1 MKLLESSGRVAVLVP
16 LYKPSLSKAEEFSLR
31 NTLEVLGNHDIYIV
45 GPAKLRDYFE
55 SYKKRTGSNFRVALY
70 QDKYFSSIKG
80 YNRLLMSKFFYESFS
95 EYEYILILQT
105 DALVFSDQLD
115 DWCKRKYSYIGAPW
129 IVRENKS
136 EYPPAFLG
144 VGNGG
149 LSLRKVED
157 FIRVL
162 SIPRYLPIPD
172 IVLNYEK
179 KRMTPREGLPKFMH
193 KFIFSYSVWPVLP
206 RVSEDIFWGMLVPK
220 RCQFF
225 RVPAPEEA
233 IPFAFEVEP
242 SHLYELNHGQLP
254 FGCHAWEKY
263 DINFW
268 RQVLIERGMKLP

>member
-1 MKLLESSGRVAVLVP
+1 MSLSETSKRVAVLVP
-16 LYKPSLSKAEEFSLR
+16 LYKPSLSNSEEFSLR
-31 NTLEVLGNHDIYIV
+31 NTLEVLGSHDIYVI
-45 GPAKLRDYFE
+45 GPRKLKEYFE
-55 SYKKRTGSNFRVALY
+55 LYKKRSGANFRVALY
-70 QDKYFSSIKG
+70 QDNYFSSIKG

-95 EYEYILILQT
+95 EYEYILVLQT

-129 IVRENKS
+129 IVREIKS
-136 EYPPAFLG
+136 EYPPVFLG

-179 KRMTPREGLPKFMH
+179 KRMTPHEGLPKFMH
-193 KFIFSYSVWPVLP
+193 KFIFSYSVRPVWP

-233 IPFAFEVEP
+233 IPFAFEMEP
-242 SHLYELNHGQLP
+242 RYLYELNHSSLP

-263 DINFW
+263 DVKFW
-268 RQVLIERGMKLP
+268 QEVLLRKGMRLP